1 MCDLSC
7 HLPAARDGL
16 RGTEHPYLA
25 ILPIFFHDNG
35 KCIALHCMMKQT
47 EIKMEVSSCC
57 YVVPFCKGS
66 SSFLMFNP
74 NYIKWIC
81 TLLNLKINLK

>member
-7 HLPAARDGL
+7 HFPIARDDL
-16 RGTEHPYLA
+16 CGTEHTYFA
-25 ILPIFFHDNG
+25 ILPVFFHDND
-35 KCIALHCMMKQT
+35 KCIALHDEKT

-57 YVVPFCKGS
+57 CVDPFCKGS
-66 SSFLMFNP
+66 SGLLVFNT

-81 TLLNLKINLK
+81 TLLSLKINLK